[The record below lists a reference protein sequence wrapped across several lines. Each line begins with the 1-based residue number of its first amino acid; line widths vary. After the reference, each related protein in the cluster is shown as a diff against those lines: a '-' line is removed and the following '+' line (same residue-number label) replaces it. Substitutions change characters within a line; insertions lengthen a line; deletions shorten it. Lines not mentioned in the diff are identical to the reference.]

1 MIVKRLPKINAAKV
15 VVVESN
21 LPAETLNYIYE
32 NVTVPIF
39 AKAVGIDKAKN
50 LFSAKTKID
59 TLVINGVEAKL
70 LTKIEITG
78 EKQAQ
83 MVADKLQSWGC
94 ERVCVYVDGL
104 GIYYQTPTAAKF
116 IAYHKAKLVNTNG
129 TGAAIMAASVYTKL
143 QAKDLDQTLALVQSA
158 DELTSQVNEAV
169 TPKLSEIIAE

>member
-39 AKAVGIDKAKN
+39 AKAVGIDKVKN
-50 LFSAKTKID
+50 LFSAK
-59 TLVINGVEAKL
+59 
-70 LTKIEITG
+70 TKIEITG

-143 QAKDLDQTLALVQSA
+143 QAKDLDQTLALMQSA
-158 DELTSQVNEAV
+158 DALTVQVNEAV
-169 TPKLSEIIAE
+169 TPKLSEIIEN